1 METPSVLTTLK
12 RTAILGILL
21 LSPVFAKAQTADSPA
36 ITDLLQESKQHAVLT
51 LQDAERLEA
60 YTRSTLPWQSHASRL
75 IHMKEHA
82 NDLIKD
88 FNKLSS
94 MRNEGSPWQQE
105 AIDHITPLLQQMS
118 SDLSVTINHFN
129 ENKNRVQLPPFPDY
143 ARANRELMEKT
154 SRLIS
159 DFVDY
164 GEAKAKT
171 DVLEKTMALP
181 VTARENE

>member
-1 METPSVLTTLK
+1 M
-12 RTAILGILL
+12 RT
-21 LSPVFAKAQTADSPA
+21 
-36 ITDLLQESKQHAVLT
+36 
-51 LQDAERLEA
+51 EA
-60 YTRSTLPWQSHASRL
+60 A
-75 IHMKEHA
+75 
-82 NDLIKD
+82 
-88 FNKLSS
+88 
-94 MRNEGSPWQQE
+94 PWQQE

-118 SDLSVTINHFN
+118 NDLSVTINHFN
-129 ENKNRVQLPPFPDY
+129 ENKNRVQMPPFPDY

>member
-1 METPSVLTTLK
+1 METSSVLTTLK
-12 RTAILGILL
+12 RTTILGILL

-36 ITDLLQESKQHAVLT
+36 ITDLLQASKQHAVLA
-51 LQDAERLEA
+51 LQDAETLET
-60 YTRSTLPWQSHASRL
+60 YTRSTMPWQSHANRL

-94 MRNEGSPWQQE
+94 MRTEAAPWQQE

-118 SDLSVTINHFN
+118 NDLSVTINHFN
-129 ENKNRVQLPPFPDY
+129 ENKNRVQMPPFPDY